1 MDRARPMGHRLDEGA
16 AERGV
21 DEVGRQRIA
30 RIHDAAMELRRGAG
44 VGQHHRDYLHPG
56 RSALIL
62 LIDLGEADATTL
74 CAAIAFDSERAD
86 WIPRAAVA
94 DDRDLAMRVAELPPA
109 GADDLAER
117 LVVAD
122 EAVRRAA
129 LAERLDQLRHA
140 HLWPDL
146 EARRRAHAEAEA
158 VYAPIARRTH
168 PVFARRYD
176 WWCGMFAT
184 RHLTG

>member
-1 MDRARPMGHRLDEGA
+1 MGHRLDEGA

-21 DEVGRQRIA
+21 DDEGRQRIA
-30 RIHDAAMELRRGAG
+30 RVHDAAMALRREAG

-74 CAAIAFDSERAD
+74 CAAIAFDSERSD
-86 WIPRAAVA
+86 WIPQAAVA
-94 DDRDLAMRVAELPPA
+94 GDPELEARVVAMPPA

-122 EAVRRAA
+122 DGVRRAA
-129 LAERLDQLRHA
+129 LAERLDHLRHA
-140 HLWPDL
+140 HLWPDP

-158 VYAPIARRTH
+158 VYAPIAARTH

-176 WWCGMFAT
+176 WWCRMFAA
-184 RHLTG
+184 RHLPG